1 MAMTIASGGLMR
13 GAAGP
18 AVLLLLGATYWVFLH
33 NPFFARTL
41 PDATWLARLPG
52 ADVRLSPPWLVLHG
66 WRVGYLTLSRIF
78 VLALPLV
85 LIELASSAQDR
96 LRWRELY
103 LRPALIWS
111 LWGAL
116 TLVVT
121 LAAVQLRSA
130 LHVGPIF
137 DVTRLP
143 GWLQIVLF
151 VLLIDFL
158 GYWFHRAE
166 HATPFLWRFHSTH
179 HSIEHLSALNQYEN
193 WIEGA
198 FRFPAVYLPA
208 SILVTAPDLSVSP
221 LALMFSA
228 WTTYAHCRTRAL
240 AFPAWMRLV
249 FADNLYHH
257 VHHGREARFYDR
269 NFGSVFSIWDRLFG
283 TQVLPQPA
291 DFPQTGLADVRQ
303 PRGLIGYVV
312 HPFSGA

>member
-1 MAMTIASGGLMR
+1 MTIAPGDLLR

-18 AVLLLLGATYWVFLH
+18 AALLLLGTTYWIFLH
-33 NPFFARTL
+33 NPFFAHTL
-41 PDATWLARLPG
+41 VEASWLARLPG
-52 ADVRLSPPWLVLHG
+52 ADVRLSPAWLVLHG
-66 WRVGYLTLSRIF
+66 WRIGYLTLSRIF

-96 LRWRELY
+96 RQWRQLY
-103 LRPALIWS
+103 LRPALIWT

-121 LAAVQLRSA
+121 LGAVQLRSA
-130 LHVGPIF
+130 LRVGPVI
-137 DVTRLP
+137 DASRLP
-143 GWLQIVLF
+143 IWLQIVLF
-151 VLLIDFL
+151 VLLIDVL

-193 WIEGA
+193 WLEGA

-208 SILVTAPDLSVSP
+208 SLLMTAPDLAVSP

-228 WTTYAHCRTRAL
+228 WTTYAHCRTPAL
-240 AFPAWMRLV
+240 AFPAWMRLI

-257 VHHGREARFYDR
+257 VHHGREARFHDR
-269 NFGSVFSIWDRLFG
+269 NFGNIFSIWDRLFG
-283 TQVLPQPA
+283 TQVLPKA
-291 DFPQTGLADVRQ
+291 ENFPPTGLADLRQ
-303 PRGLIGYVV
+303 PRSVIAYVT
-312 HPFSGA
+312 HPFIGA